1 MVHCI
6 GCQRCF
12 SGQTQYW
19 FKVPDQRP
27 GKAGLLFDVVRCEFC
42 CIQHTLS
49 LVGDLS
55 RDVRVIPRHVGLG
68 KGRGDHG
75 GKQPPVTKKRVHF
88 TPIESHS
95 QPPLDAG
102 KPDGGKPHGG
112 KPDGGKPDGCKQHG
126 DKPDGGKPDDGG
138 KLDGG
143 KGEPANGGKPD
154 VGKPDVGKPHGGK
167 PDVGKG
173 EPANG
178 GKLDGGKPDAGK
190 GEPANGGKPNVGKP
204 DVGKPHGGKGEPANG
219 GKQPHLVVGGDEAAS
234 LADTWPWLD
243 DAGNDGADNDEAAGL
258 AVTWPWLGDAGN
270 DEADNAA
277 GQAWMTG
284 QDKCW
289 SRLVEAGI
297 QMGCSSSAG
306 RDGGDP
312 TWKSAGHAS
321 SPHDEPS
328 GGLLVE
334 EDLPEAQ

>member
-1 MVHCI
+1 M
-6 GCQRCF
+6 
-12 SGQTQYW
+12 
-19 FKVPDQRP
+19 
-27 GKAGLLFDVVRCEFC
+27 FDVVRCEFC
-42 CIQHTLS
+42 CIQHILS

-55 RDVRVIPRHVGLG
+55 RDVRVIQRHVGLG

-95 QPPLDAG
+95 QPPPDA
-102 KPDGGKPHGG
+102 
-112 KPDGGKPDGCKQHG
+112 
-126 DKPDGGKPDDGG
+126 
-138 KLDGG
+138 
-143 KGEPANGGKPD
+143 GKPD
-154 VGKPDVGKPHGGK
+154 VGKPD
-167 PDVGKG
+167 
-173 EPANG
+173 
-178 GKLDGGKPDAGK
+178 
-190 GEPANGGKPNVGKP
+190 VGKP

-258 AVTWPWLGDAGN
+258 AVTWPWLDDAGNDEADNDGADN

-277 GQAWMTG
+277 GQAWMAG
-284 QDKCW
+284 QCCW

-297 QMGCSSSAG
+297 QMGWSSSAG
-306 RDGGDP
+306 WDGGDP
-312 TWKSAGHAS
+312 AWWQNSSWKSAGHAS

-334 EDLPEAQ
+334 EDLP

>member
-1 MVHCI
+1 M
-6 GCQRCF
+6 
-12 SGQTQYW
+12 
-19 FKVPDQRP
+19 
-27 GKAGLLFDVVRCEFC
+27 
-42 CIQHTLS
+42 
-49 LVGDLS
+49 VGDLS
-55 RDVRVIPRHVGLG
+55 RDVRVIQRHVGLG

-143 KGEPANGGKPD
+143 KPNVGKLDGGK
-154 VGKPDVGKPHGGK
+154 
-167 PDVGKG
+167 
-173 EPANG
+173 G
-178 GKLDGGKPDAGK
+178 GKLDGGKLDGGK

-234 LADTWPWLD
+234 LAVTWPWLD

-258 AVTWPWLGDAGN
+258 AVTWPWLDDAGN
-270 DEADNAA
+270 DEADNDGADNDEAANAA
-277 GQAWMTG
+277 GQAWMAG
-284 QDKCW
+284 QCCW

-297 QMGCSSSAG
+297 QMGWSSSAG
-306 RDGGDP
+306 WDGGDP
-312 TWKSAGHAS
+312 AWWQNSSWKSAGHAS

-328 GGLLVE
+328 GGLLGE
-334 EDLPEAQ
+334 EDLP